1 MGDLAV
7 ADSSAIQKNSLPA
20 GRTRRTALAVVAG
33 VALLL
38 SAVLGGLSLLDGK
51 SGGTATA
58 LRHERETAL
67 ARQLERFSC
76 IQQAEVHLSS
86 RDWHPG
92 AVIILKPSRPKALA
106 DAAMLD
112 HMLDVLCLFPEG
124 PEKAQLLV
132 FDTEGHRLYPVT
144 ETAATH
150 RQQRARELERQALRA
165 IAPLL
170 GQGRAEVLVSLY
182 DMSGEKEGGER
193 RAVTLLLEE
202 STVPENLR
210 PQLTPLLRQAH
221 VLDESRGDT
230 LRLCWLP
237 ERREVGKYVFI
248 LRGAALGCLTLVLV
262 CGILL
267 CWRSRRGVVSVPA
280 ETEFRTDQLETVMAD
295 DAGVEEMDRLRQQLS
310 EEVQARPGQGV
321 ALLRHWL
328 AQDDAASEG
337 PAGGQRCD

>member
-7 ADSSAIQKNSLPA
+7 ADSSVIQKSSLPA
-20 GRTRRTALAVVAG
+20 GRARRTALAVVAG
-33 VALLL
+33 MALLL

-51 SGGTATA
+51 SDGTVAA

-76 IQQAEVHLSS
+76 IQQAKVQLSS

-92 AVIILKPSRPKALA
+92 AVIILKPSRPEALA

-112 HMLDVLCLFPEG
+112 HMLDVLCLLPEG

-170 GQGRAEVLVSLY
+170 GQGRAEVLVRLE
-182 DMSGEKEGGER
+182 DMNGEKGGTER

-210 PQLTPLLRQAH
+210 PQLTPLLRQAR

-237 ERREVGKYVFI
+237 ERREVGKYAFI
-248 LRGAALGCLTLVLV
+248 LQGAALGCLALVLA

-267 CWRSRRGVVSVPA
+267 CWKSRGVASVPA
-280 ETEFRTDQLETVMAD
+280 GAEEQADQLGKVMTDTAD
-295 DAGVEEMDRLRQQLS
+295 AEEMDRLRQQLS

-328 AQDDAASEG
+328 AQDHTASEG